1 MKLGILMDPIRNIN
15 VQKDS
20 SFAML
25 LASQSL
31 GWDNYYMEAGDLFI
45 RDGES
50 WGRMSK
56 LAVKDDPSDWFSQDE
71 KKTLPLT
78 DLDIILMRKDP
89 PVDMQ
94 YIYITQILELAQAA
108 GVYVVNNPAALRD
121 FNEKLFINLFPGFI
135 APTLV
140 SSSPGQLREF
150 VETYEDIILKPLY
163 GMGGAS
169 IFRARKNDTNINVI
183 IETLTLH
190 GSHYIMAQKYIP
202 EISEGDKRI
211 LLINGEPVPYA
222 LARIPVSGENRGNL
236 AAGGISKGVEL
247 SSRDR
252 EICSAVAPV
261 LLENGLIFVGL
272 DVIGNHL
279 TEINITSPTCIRE
292 LDKIYSLNI
301 ARDLMLAIEK
311 NLVSSR
317 PGFR

>member
-1 MKLGILMDPIRNIN
+1 MKLGILMDPIRDINIR
-15 VQKDS
+15 KDS

-31 GWDNYYMEAGDLFI
+31 GWENYYMEAADLFI
-45 RDGES
+45 QDGEA

-56 LAVKDDPSDWFSQDE
+56 LSVKDDPSNWFRQGDR
-71 KKTLPLT
+71 TPWPLAE
-78 DLDIILMRKDP
+78 LDIILMRKDP

-94 YIYITQILELAQAA
+94 YIYITQILELAQEE
-108 GVYVVNNPAALRD
+108 GVYVVNDPAALRD
-121 FNEKLFINLFPGFI
+121 FNEKLFINYFPEFI

-140 SSSPGQLREF
+140 SSDPVQLREF
-150 VETYEDIILKPLY
+150 VDTHEDTILKPLH

-190 GSHYIMAQKYIP
+190 GSRFIMAQRFIP
-202 EISEGDKRI
+202 EISDGDKRI
-211 LLINGEPVPYA
+211 LLINGDPVPYA
-222 LARIPVSGENRGNL
+222 LARIPVYGENRGNL
-236 AAGGISKGVEL
+236 AAGGTSKGVEL
-247 SSRDR
+247 NSRDR
-252 EICSAVAPV
+252 EICQGVAPT
-261 LLENGLIFVGL
+261 LRENGLAFVGL
-272 DVIGNHL
+272 DVIGNYL

-311 NLVSSR
+311 DYASS
-317 PGFR
+317 